1 MKNQGVVDRFVE
13 WFPMPLTQK
22 EAQQRQAKKLIQQVC
37 TPTSSCIDVGSYK
50 GFFLNLMIQAAP
62 QATHMAF
69 EPIPKNYN
77 QLVRKYSSA
86 THIYKT
92 ALTDEK
98 GNAAFYHTLENSSY
112 SGLKKL
118 TYPIKFHL
126 EKMEVETDMLDN
138 LIQDT
143 APTLIKITVQGAELR
158 VLKGAAQTLHLHKP
172 LLLLMP
178 DIGDMDIFHTSP
190 EALFDF
196 LTKSFQYHFFTLKNF
211 LAGGKPLLRQ
221 EFSNLLDSEQKVWFV
236 AAAQTIRSRPNT
248 KHR

>member
-1 MKNQGVVDRFVE
+1 MDNFIA
-13 WFPMPLTQK
+13 WFPLPLTQK
-22 EAQQRQAKKLIQQVC
+22 EAQVRQVKKFIQQVC
-37 TPTSSCIDVGSYK
+37 TPAGSCIDVGTYK
-50 GFFLNLMIQAAP
+50 GFFLNLMIHAAP
-62 QATHMAF
+62 QATHIAF

-77 QLVRKYSSA
+77 QLLRKYSSA
-86 THIYKT
+86 TRIYKT

-98 GNAAFYHTLENSSY
+98 GNAAFYHTLENSSF

-126 EKMEVETDMLDN
+126 EKLEVETDILDN
-138 LIQDT
+138 IIQDIV
-143 APTLIKITVQGAELR
+143 PTLIKITVQGAELR
-158 VLKGAAQTLHLHKP
+158 VLKGAAQTLHQHKP

-196 LTKSFQYHFFTLKNF
+196 LSKSFQYNIFTLKNY
-211 LAGGKPLLRQ
+211 LAEGKPLLRQ
-221 EFSNLLDSEQKVWFV
+221 EFSNLMDSEKKFWYVV
-236 AAAQTIRSRPNT
+236 AAQPARIKANT